1 MRYDHCMPDTSNL
14 TRNISG
20 FTVTIGRL
28 GAWEANRIATRLAGH
43 LARAAGGLAGIT
55 AAQAPNLLGSD
66 VAALAPALERLFAG
80 LDEAEVEHLI
90 RRLLKATRIETTG
103 DNGAA
108 RRPLLLEVA
117 DAMLDEH
124 PEVLILAAV
133 ASAEVNLGGFFA
145 GLRGAWNRLA
155 ETKPQT
161 PT

>member
-1 MRYDHCMPDTSNL
+1 MPDTSDL
-14 TRNISG
+14 TRTISG

-55 AAQAPNLLGSD
+55 ATQAPSLFKSD

-90 RRLLKATRIETTG
+90 RRLLKTTRIETTG
-103 DNGAA
+103 DNGVV

-124 PEVLILAAV
+124 PEVLLIAAIR
-133 ASAEVNLGGFFA
+133 SAEVNLGGFFD
-145 GLRGAWNRLA
+145 GLRERWNRLVEEN
-155 ETKPQT
+155 ETKQT